1 MEADLTEA
9 VGPAGARAG
18 GQDGPVTGRK
28 LQRDQEGGGPREP
41 QWVCEQG
48 STPPTPTPSAQYGW
62 GGLSQAEVSLGLQQ
76 CHLG

>member
-41 QWVCEQG
+41 QWMCEQG
-48 STPPTPTPSAQYGW
+48 STPPTRPQHSMDGV
-62 GGLSQAEVSLGLQQ
+62 G
-76 CHLG
+76 